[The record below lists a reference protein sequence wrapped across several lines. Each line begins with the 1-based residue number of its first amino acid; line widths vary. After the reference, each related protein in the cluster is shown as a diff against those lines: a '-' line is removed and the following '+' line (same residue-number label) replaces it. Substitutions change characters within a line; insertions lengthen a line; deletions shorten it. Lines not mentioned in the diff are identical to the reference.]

1 MGEEELC
8 GREAAFE
15 GGAEDESDWV
25 EVEGFEGVVDLM
37 LIDLWSVDEGEAVSK
52 SCVFGVWFVVV
63 LVVLLFPFL
72 FFEVV
77 DALGVAHE
85 NDRMIHIWEI

>member
-37 LIDLWSVDEGEAVSK
+37 LIDLWSVDEG
-52 SCVFGVWFVVV
+52 
-63 LVVLLFPFL
+63 
-72 FFEVV
+72 
-77 DALGVAHE
+77 
-85 NDRMIHIWEI
+85 